1 MKRIFFTAVAGLV
14 AASFALAPATVTA
27 MYPKKPITMTIT
39 FKPGGAA
46 DIAGRLSAKAA
57 ERLLG
62 KPIKA
67 TNKLGG
73 GGSIG
78 FDFVGKQ
85 KPDGYN
91 IGWLSASIL
100 TTTLLGKLPYSF
112 EKFDYVCGVTFDAT
126 TIAVRAD
133 APWKTLPEFLKAVKK
148 DPKKIKVGHAGS
160 GSFTFMTAAAL
171 MAEQKANVTFVPVG
185 KRRLPSLLA
194 GEVHAISVH
203 PPELIPAMKAGKVR
217 LLAISAPKRVAAY
230 KNVPTFK
237 ELGMDLGFYQF
248 RGVFVP
254 KGTSSKIKALLASAF
269 KAAATDKKLKAMAKK
284 KGFGINYIGLDEFP
298 GYVKKQNALLSKVV
312 AKIKKKK
319 KMMKK

>member
-1 MKRIFFTAVAGLV
+1 MRHLVYTV
-14 AASFALAPATVTA
+14 AAGIVVAPLALAAPAA
-27 MYPKKPITMTIT
+27 GMDYPSKPVTMTIT

-57 ERLLG
+57 EKLLG
-62 KPIKA
+62 QPIKA

-100 TTTLLGKLPYSF
+100 TTTLLGKLPYGYDQ
-112 EKFDYVCGVTFDAT
+112 FDYVCGVTFDAT

-133 APWKTLPEFLKAVKK
+133 SPYKTLPQFLAAAKNTPGKVK
-148 DPKKIKVGHAGS
+148 IGHAGS
-160 GSFTFMTAAAL
+160 GSFTYMTAAAL
-171 MAEQKANVTFVPVG
+171 MSQQKAKVTFVPVG

-194 GEVHAISVH
+194 GEVDAISVH
-203 PPELIPAMKAGKVR
+203 PPELIPSMKAGKVR
-217 LLAISAPKRVAAY
+217 LLAISAPKRVPAY
-230 KNVPTFK
+230 GDVPTFD

-254 KGTSSKIKALLASAF
+254 KGTPQNIKAALANAF
-269 KAAATDKKLKAMAKK
+269 KAAATDKKLADTAKQR
-284 KGFGINYIGLDEFP
+284 GFGINYIGLEEFP
-298 GYVKKQNALLSKVV
+298 DYVKKQNALLSGV
-312 AKIKKKK
+312 ISS
-319 KMMKK
+319 MKTTN

>member
-1 MKRIFFTAVAGLV
+1 MKHLAYIV
-14 AASFALAPATVTA
+14 AAGIVAAPLAIAPAA
-27 MYPKKPITMTIT
+27 MAKDYPSKPITMTIT
-39 FKPGGAA
+39 FKAGGAA

-57 ERLLG
+57 EQILG

-85 KPDGYN
+85 EPDGYN

-100 TTTLLGKLPYSF
+100 TTTLLGKLPYSYDN
-112 EKFDYVCGVTFDAT
+112 FDYVCGVTFDAT

-133 APWKTLPEFLKAVKK
+133 SPYKTLPQFLAAAKK
-148 DPKKIKVGHAGS
+148 NPGKVKVGHAGS

-171 MAEQKANVTFVPVG
+171 MSEQKAKVTFVPVG

-194 GEVHAISVH
+194 GEVDAISVH
-203 PPELIPAMKAGKVR
+203 PPELIPSMKAGKVR
-217 LLAISAPKRVAAY
+217 LLAISAPKRVPAY
-230 KNVPTFK
+230 GDVPTFK
-237 ELGMDLGFYQF
+237 ELGLDLGFYQF

-254 KGTSSKIKALLASAF
+254 KGTPQSVKAAISKAF
-269 KAAATDKKLKAMAKK
+269 KAAATDKKLAATAKER
-284 KGFGINYIGLDEFP
+284 GFGINYIGLEDFP
-298 GYVKKQNALLSKVV
+298 AYVKKQNALLSKVV

-319 KMMKK
+319 

>member
-1 MKRIFFTAVAGLV
+1 MKHLAYFVAAAIVAAPLVVAPAAVA
-14 AASFALAPATVTA
+14 
-27 MYPKKPITMTIT
+27 MDYPSKPVTMTIT

-57 ERLLG
+57 EKLLG

-100 TTTLLGKLPYSF
+100 TTTLLGKLPYSYDN
-112 EKFDYVCGVTFDAT
+112 FDYVCGVTFDAT

-133 APWKTLPEFLKAVKK
+133 SPYKTLPQFLAAAKK
-148 DPKKIKVGHAGS
+148 NPGKIKVGHAGS
-160 GSFTFMTAAAL
+160 GSFTYMTAAAL
-171 MAEQKANVTFVPVG
+171 MSEQKTKVTFVPVG
-185 KRRLPSLLA
+185 KRRLPSLLS

-203 PPELIPAMKAGKVR
+203 PPELIPSMKAGKVR
-217 LLAISAPKRVAAY
+217 LLAISAPKRVPAY
-230 KNVPTFK
+230 GDVPTFK
-237 ELGMDLGFYQF
+237 EIGMDLGFYQF

-254 KGTSSKIKALLASAF
+254 KGTPQSVKAALAKAF
-269 KAAATDKKLKAMAKK
+269 KAAATDKKLAAMAKK
-284 KGFGINYIGLDEFP
+284 RGFGVNYIGLAEFP
-298 GYVKKQNALLSKVV
+298 GYVKKQNALLGAVV
-312 AKIKKKK
+312 AKLKKKK
-319 KMMKK
+319 

>member
-1 MKRIFFTAVAGLV
+1 MKHLAYIVAAGVVAAPLAMAPAAVAED
-14 AASFALAPATVTA
+14 
-27 MYPKKPITMTIT
+27 YPTKPITMTIT

-57 ERLLG
+57 EAILG

-100 TTTLLGKLPYSF
+100 TTTLLGKLPYGYDQ
-112 EKFDYVCGVTFDAT
+112 FDYVAGVTFDAT

-133 APWKTLPEFLKAVKK
+133 SPYKTLPEFLAAAKK
-148 DPKKIKVGHAGS
+148 SPGKIKIGHAGS

-171 MAEQKANVTFVPVG
+171 VAEQKTKVTFVPVG
-185 KRRLPSLLA
+185 ARRLPSLLA
-194 GEVHAISVH
+194 GEVDAISVH
-203 PPELIPAMKAGKVR
+203 PPELIPSMKAGKVR
-217 LLAISAPKRVAAY
+217 LLAISAPKRVPAY
-230 KNVPTFK
+230 GDVPTFK
-237 ELGMDLGFYQF
+237 EIGMDLGFYQF

-254 KGTSSKIKALLASAF
+254 KGTPQGVKAALAKAF
-269 KAAATDKKLKAMAKK
+269 KAAATDAKLAATAKE

-298 GYVKKQNALLSKVV
+298 GYVKEQNALLSKVV
-312 AKIKKKK
+312 ANIKKKK
-319 KMMKK
+319 

>member
-1 MKRIFFTAVAGLV
+1 MKNLAYIVAAGVVAAPLTMAPTAVAKD
-14 AASFALAPATVTA
+14 
-27 MYPKKPITMTIT
+27 YPTKPITMTIT

-57 ERLLG
+57 EKILG

-100 TTTLLGKLPYSF
+100 TTTLLGKLPYGYDQ
-112 EKFDYVCGVTFDAT
+112 FDYVAGVTFDAT

-133 APWKTLPEFLKAVKK
+133 SPYKTLPEFLAAAKK
-148 DPKKIKVGHAGS
+148 NPGKIKIGHAGS

-171 MAEQKANVTFVPVG
+171 VSEQKTKVTFVPVG
-185 KRRLPSLLA
+185 RRRLPSLLA
-194 GEVHAISVH
+194 GEVDAISVH
-203 PPELIPAMKAGKVR
+203 PPELIPSMKAGKVR
-217 LLAISAPKRVAAY
+217 LLAISAPKRVPAY
-230 KNVPTFK
+230 GDVPTFK

-254 KGTSSKIKALLASAF
+254 KGTPHSVKAALAEAF
-269 KAAATDKKLKAMAKK
+269 KAAATDEKLAATAKE
-284 KGFGINYIGLDEFP
+284 KGFGINYIGLDKFP
-298 GYVKKQNALLSKVV
+298 SYVKEQNALLSKVV
-312 AKIKKKK
+312 ANIKKKK
-319 KMMKK
+319 